1 MCSMLPRP
9 QHPLL
14 LSVDSFGN
22 VGRCICLSI
31 LFFQELFGG
40 RDDIIPCLCSQAQT
54 VSDIKQLLVAC
65 LQDGVPPGSP
75 SSDSEAHLFAF
86 ESSVRASSFY

>member
-22 VGRCICLSI
+22 VGRCMLSL
-31 LFFQELFGG
+31 LFLQELFGG
-40 RDDIIPCLCSQAQT
+40 RDDITCLCSQAQT

-65 LQDGVPPGSP
+65 LQNGVPPRLP
-75 SSDSEAHLFAF
+75 VL
-86 ESSVRASSFY
+86 